1 MTAGTETRTTFPPP
15 MRTKIGTVTSAKM
28 QNTVAVTVHRYVMH
42 PTYNKRYRVSK
53 KFLADTN
60 GQTDVGMGDEVEI
73 TECRPISKR
82 KSFKVTS
89 VLRRAP
95 RLAEFRAEEIESQ
108 IKRDHRD
115 AAYDKNQKSEKN
127 QKNQTIGSSVSSV
140 SSVSSSK

>member
-1 MTAGTETRTTFPPP
+1 

-28 QNTVAVTVHRYVMH
+28 QKTVAVTVHRYVMH

-60 GQTDVGMGDEVEI
+60 GQEDIGMGDEVEI
-73 TECRPISKR
+73 TECRPLSKR
-82 KSFKVTS
+82 KTFRVTS

-95 RLAEFRAEEIESQ
+95 RLASFKSEEIESQ

-115 AAYDKNQKSEKN
+115 SDYKKEKVATPDVVPV
-127 QKNQTIGSSVSSV
+127 K
-140 SSVSSSK
+140 

>member
-1 MTAGTETRTTFPPP
+1 

-28 QNTVAVTVHRYVMH
+28 QKTVAVNVHRYVMH

-60 GQTDVGMGDEVEI
+60 GQEDIGLGDEVEI
-73 TECRPISKR
+73 CECRPLSKN
-82 KSFKVTS
+82 KCFKVTS

-95 RLAEFRAEEIESQ
+95 RLASFKSEEIESQ

-115 AAYDKNQKSEKN
+115 SDYTKAKTEKISE
-127 QKNQTIGSSVSSV
+127 VST
-140 SSVSSSK
+140 KQ